1 MATIC
6 VTGATG
12 LIGQRLVELL
22 HERGYEI
29 CVLSRD
35 AESAKR
41 VLPVQRTV
49 AWAKPDE
56 QIAPAEAFED
66 CDAVINLLGEP
77 INQRWTEGSKQRMR
91 SSRVDGTRNL
101 VKGLQLASSKPH
113 TLISQSASGFYGP
126 RGSDPV
132 DETEQPVGGDFLSEL
147 VTAWEQEA
155 LEARKLGIRVITP
168 RTGVVLSASG
178 GALSKMLL
186 PFRLGLGGP
195 VAGGRQYVPWVNRD
209 DVCEALCF
217 LLEHGTVDGAVNL
230 CAPEPVT
237 NLELSKTLGRVLNR
251 PALLPVPA
259 FALGLVYGEMASLIT
274 TGARMIPQ
282 RLQSL
287 GYSFKH
293 PELEDAL
300 RAEL

>member
-1 MATIC
+1 
-6 VTGATG
+6 
-12 LIGQRLVELL
+12 
-22 HERGYEI
+22 
-29 CVLSRD
+29 
-35 AESAKR
+35 
-41 VLPVQRTV
+41 
-49 AWAKPDE
+49 
-56 QIAPAEAFED
+56 
-66 CDAVINLLGEP
+66 
-77 INQRWTEGSKQRMR
+77 
-91 SSRVDGTRNL
+91 
-101 VKGLQLASSKPH
+101 
-113 TLISQSASGFYGP
+113 
-126 RGSDPV
+126 
-132 DETEQPVGGDFLSEL
+132 
-147 VTAWEQEA
+147 
-155 LEARKLGIRVITP
+155 
-168 RTGVVLSASG
+168 
-178 GALSKMLL
+178 
-186 PFRLGLGGP
+186 
-195 VAGGRQYVPWVNRD
+195 
-209 DVCEALCF
+209 